1 MKQASQTITENYLRR
16 LNQGREPV
24 TFKKLSK
31 TQKGDYFFNTSKKS
45 VIQKLASVDFNYNE
59 KHVKK
64 VDFIRAQNLGIFD
77 IMGWIKFL
85 PGKKTVQ
92 SPVLFDHTS
101 DIGITVLG
109 KLTQSIEEGRKYEF
123 HNLNLK
129 NFFGNKLST
138 TPTTTAIVSDEIEE
152 MPILSDDVIK
162 KYIDHE
168 EEINIKLNPKIH
180 WPELLG
186 ANLTVDAVCTNDK
199 CGKPVATVPGE
210 RIVTCMNG
218 NNTMRVKN
226 FECIFSCVL
235 LFENISLSLP
245 ADVESQYFQEDVAK
259 SYQRDKKIFKDMLCF
274 LENVD
279 CTYNSKNNIITK
291 TSDH

>member
-1 MKQASQTITENYLRR
+1 MDKI
-16 LNQGREPV
+16 
-24 TFKKLSK
+24 
-31 TQKGDYFFNTSKKS
+31 
-45 VIQKLASVDFNYNE
+45 
-59 KHVKK
+59 
-64 VDFIRAQNLGIFD
+64 
-77 IMGWIKFL
+77 L
-85 PGKKTVQ
+85 PGKKTIQ
-92 SPVLFDHTS
+92 SPGKTNSLREAILFGNTS
-101 DIGITVLG
+101 DVGITIWGELM
-109 KLTQSIEEGRKYEF
+109 QSIEEGRKYVF
-123 HNLNLK
+123 QNLNLK
-129 NFFGNKLST
+129 NFFGKKLST

-245 ADVESQYFQEDVAK
+245 ADVASQYFQEDVM
-259 SYQRDKKIFKDMLCF
+259 SLYQCDKK
-274 LENVD
+274 
-279 CTYNSKNNIITK
+279 S
-291 TSDH
+291 

>member
-1 MKQASQTITENYLRR
+1 MDKI
-16 LNQGREPV
+16 
-24 TFKKLSK
+24 
-31 TQKGDYFFNTSKKS
+31 
-45 VIQKLASVDFNYNE
+45 
-59 KHVKK
+59 
-64 VDFIRAQNLGIFD
+64 
-77 IMGWIKFL
+77 L
-85 PGKKTVQ
+85 PGKKTIQ
-92 SPVLFDHTS
+92 SPGKTNSLREAILFDHTS
-101 DIGITVLG
+101 DVGITIWGGIDAINWRRQKVRI
-109 KLTQSIEEGRKYEF
+109 S
-123 HNLNLK
+123 NLNLK
-129 NFFGNKLST
+129 NFFGKKLST

-199 CGKPVATVPGE
+199 CGKPAATVPGE

-259 SYQRDKKIFKDMLCF
+259 SYQRDKKNFKDMLCF

>member
-16 LNQGREPV
+16 LNQEREPV

-59 KHVKK
+59 KHVKI

-259 SYQRDKKIFKDMLCF
+259 SYQRDKKNFKDMLCF